1 MFDITNMNNL
11 LFFML
16 APQNG
21 IDKGITDNLKWT
33 NIWYGVLSN
42 IMSGIFT
49 YDNIPKPL
57 IKRLNTSFFTSSY
70 VGAYE
75 DDKLGIVVAPCT
87 PIGKINNWGEYPSY
101 DLILPSGKTKRVNI
115 DDVVIGY
122 NYDLPTVCDSVLC
135 YEYAKQIAEI
145 KISIDN
151 AIILSRKT
159 AMVEVP
165 SENATNEVLTKFNN
179 HSVGVPIIVSKS
191 RPEEEFKTLELANP
205 NSIDD
210 YYNGLRDI
218 LNEFLTTT
226 GLSSLVNP
234 NKKERLI
241 TDEISSN
248 DDIKNTLLSNRIT
261 NRELFI
267 TSINEKFDTNWKV
280 SVDDNIFKT
289 VNNLVN
295 NVNNYDK
302 GGMQ

>member
-267 TSINEKFDTNWKV
+267 TSINEKFDTDWKV

-302 GGMQ
+302 GGM

>member
-16 APQNG
+16 TPQNG

-267 TSINEKFDTNWKV
+267 TSINEKFDTDWKV

-302 GGMQ
+302 GGM